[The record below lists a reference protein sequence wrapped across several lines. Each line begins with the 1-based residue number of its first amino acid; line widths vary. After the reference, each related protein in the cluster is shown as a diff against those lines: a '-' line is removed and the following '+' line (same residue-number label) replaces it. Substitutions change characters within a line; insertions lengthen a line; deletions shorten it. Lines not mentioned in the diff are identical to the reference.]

1 MVLRPWLARSLG
13 AQASGLEDFHFQTLR
28 KPRAALIASSP
39 PSGIPRHFSLRLLV
53 DKLFFFFPPLVL
65 CSDLYDRAQVP
76 GPEP

>member
-53 DKLFFFFPPLVL
+53 DKLFFFSPS
-65 CSDLYDRAQVP
+65 CSLF
-76 GPEP
+76 